1 MSKQGKQEVIRNALT
16 LVRRYSDNFLQ
27 DEPINTLEI
36 VWCSD
41 CRHADRKDN
50 RVWPYFCR
58 RLNKSRHGTGYCRV
72 VDKRFGDKQGYIFGE
87 AR

>member
-1 MSKQGKQEVIRNALT
+1 MKQGKQEVISKVLNR
-16 LVRRYSDNFLQ
+16 VRAYNDNYIRQ
-27 DEPINTLEI
+27 EPISTLEI

-41 CRHADRKDN
+41 CRHADRKDS

-58 RLNKSRHGTGYCRV
+58 RLNRSRHGTGYCRV
-72 VDKRFGDKQGYIFGE
+72 VDKRFGDKQGYIFWE